1 MGVFLTIWPGDQRCP
16 ISLTRFESWSQ
27 AGLWPA
33 VWPTRWR
40 AAGGCRW
47 FNGGKSSTSARRKNS
62 ETRTSRRCSCRLL
75 VAVFLACQVG
85 VVAMIAY
92 GIHLQSTTHCF
103 TNKPF
108 KRRYTV
114 FRPDDPRIERLR
126 EMPRHYNQEGT
137 IPNPAPAFNYSG
149 YRYLSQ
155 KGDLV

>member
-1 MGVFLTIWPGDQRCP
+1 MGIMV
-16 ISLTRFESWSQ
+16 
-27 AGLWPA
+27 
-33 VWPTRWR
+33 
-40 AAGGCRW
+40 AGGTVAGRLANKVARGWRVPVVQRW
-47 FNGGKSSTSARRKNS
+47 KIVNLSEKEKFGNS
-62 ETRTSRRCSCRLL
+62 YFKEMLMQTPG

-92 GIHLQSTTHCF
+92 GIHLQSTPHCF